1 MDFIA
6 QQTWWILLKKE
17 KGCQHMILIYILK
30 IIRDE
35 KKKMTTIKRSE
46 YQYLRYSFKSENL
59 CLLCPA

>member
-35 KKKMTTIKRSE
+35 KKKK
-46 YQYLRYSFKSENL
+46 
-59 CLLCPA
+59 